1 MTYDEN
7 YNHYAKDGN
16 SLIGFGMFNWKKKK
30 ENAMFDRYDTDSK
43 RTLILHRVLA

>member
-16 SLIGFGMFNWKKKK
+16 SLIGYGMFNWKK